1 VRPSRRRLLVRR
13 SVVAALALALV
24 AALVVAWRQARLP
37 FQPVG
42 CSAEVGGVTAT
53 LSPVQM
59 GNAAT
64 IVGIA
69 VRRGL
74 PARAATI
81 AIATALQESKLVNV
95 RYGDRDS
102 LGLFQQR
109 PSQGWGTEAQVLDPV
124 YATNAFYDR
133 LVEVRDY
140 RSLPITVAAQRVQRS
155 GFPDAYAQHEQ
166 NARVVAAAL
175 TGQSAAAVSCALDPD
190 RPTSG
195 SQGPARLAQ
204 ALRDEQPAPR
214 STPLPGRPG
223 TRLTVRS
230 AGPAA
235 VWDARA
241 LGGGGVRPAWRG
253 TRLRRRTRVAAQ
265 RPGRRVG
272 AGRRRRRPGGGQP
285 RRGGAVQRHHTGL
298 TAGRA
303 A

>member
-1 VRPSRRRLLVRR
+1 
-13 SVVAALALALV
+13 
-24 AALVVAWRQARLP
+24 
-37 FQPVG
+37 
-42 CSAEVGGVTAT
+42 
-53 LSPVQM
+53 M

-175 TGQSAAAVSCALDPD
+175 TGQSAPAVSCALDPD

-195 SQGPARLAQ
+195 SRGPARLAE

-223 TRLTVRS
+223 TRLTVRERPHCGR
-230 AGPAA
+230 AGRAHCEPGARPSWQRGAA
-235 VWDARA
+235 KGGLLVAQGLGEACRA
-241 LGGGGVRPAWRG
+241 LR
-253 TRLRRRTRVAAQ
+253 
-265 RPGRRVG
+265 
-272 AGRRRRRPGGGQP
+272 AGRRPVG
-285 RRGGAVQRHHTGL
+285 VE
-298 TAGRA
+298 RA
-303 A
+303 RDRCR

>member
-1 VRPSRRRLLVRR
+1 MRRG
-13 SVVAALALALV
+13 VVAALALALV
-24 AALVVAWRQARLP
+24 AVLVVAWRQARLP
-37 FQPVG
+37 LQPVG

-53 LSPVQM
+53 LSPTQM

-166 NARVVAAAL
+166 DARVVASAL

-190 RPTSG
+190 RPASG
-195 SQGPARLAQ
+195 SQGPARLTE

-214 STPLPGRPG
+214 SAPLQGRPG

-235 VWDARA
+235 VWA
-241 LGGGGVRPAWRG
+241 LSHWA
-253 TRLRRRTRVAAQ
+253 VAASDRLGVSRVYADGRAWQ
-265 RPGRRVG
+265 RSDPDAGWAPAAG
-272 AGRRRRRPGGGQP
+272 AGVPAQGSRDVLVLFSDTTPG
-285 RRGGAVQRHHTGL
+285 
-298 TAGRA
+298 
-303 A
+303 